1 MLGSLSLDMFAVLF
15 GGVTAILPM
24 FCEEVLKVGPEFL
37 GVLRA
42 APAMGAT
49 LISFYLMRFPLRH
62 REGRALVLCV
72 LAFGFCILG
81 FGLSRSLITAAAF
94 LLLSGVFDGISMV
107 IRGALVQIRSPESM
121 RGKISAINS
130 MFILSSNEIGAFESG
145 LAANLMG
152 LLPSIYFGG
161 SMTLLVALA
170 VAYRIPD
177 LWKVDLREGSSSSL
191 SDKDP

>member
-1 MLGSLSLDMFAVLF
+1 
-15 GGVTAILPM
+15 
-24 FCEEVLKVGPEFL
+24 
-37 GVLRA
+37 
-42 APAMGAT
+42 
-49 LISFYLMRFPLRH
+49 
-62 REGRALVLCV
+62 
-72 LAFGFCILG
+72 
-81 FGLSRSLITAAAF
+81 
-94 LLLSGVFDGISMV
+94 
-107 IRGALVQIRSPESM
+107 M